1 VTVGKRLRL
10 GTAGVLVLA
19 ICCLV
24 LPQILPDLPPH
35 DPVNAKLLPP
45 GTRVTAVVFHDG
57 GTLTSPDVRVT
68 DSAVVVRKR
77 DLGHRDV
84 EQSVVVQRE
93 TTREIP
99 RDRVASIHEF
109 RFWLGSDRFGRDVLR
124 RALRG
129 GRVSLWIA
137 SLSLLVSLAIG
148 GSVGLAAAS
157 AGGIVDGV
165 LMRLVDALMAFP
177 ILFLMILAATLFR
190 PSPLLLVILLGCT
203 SWMGVARLVRGQVL
217 SLRTRPFIL
226 AARTSGSRW
235 PRIVR
240 THYAPNLAGPLAP
253 EFALRMGDL
262 VIAEATLSF
271 LGLGIPPTVPTWG
284 VMVADGQRAM
294 PDGWWLTI
302 VPGVAIAW
310 LVISLA
316 LIGDGL
322 QQRGEPS
329 A

>member
-1 VTVGKRLRL
+1 VTVPKRLRL
-10 GTAGVLVLA
+10 GAAGVLVLA
-19 ICCLV
+19 IFCLV
-24 LPQILPDLPPH
+24 LPEVLPDLPPH
-35 DPVNAKLLPP
+35 DPVHAKLLPP
-45 GTRVTAVVFHDG
+45 GTRVTAVSFHDG
-57 GTLTSPDVRVT
+57 GTLISPEVRFT
-68 DSAVVVRKR
+68 DSAVVVR
-77 DLGHRDV
+77 L
-84 EQSVVVQRE
+84 RE
-93 TTREIP
+93 RTREIP
-99 RDRVASIHEF
+99 RDRVAATHEF

-157 AGGIVDGV
+157 AGRIVDGV
-165 LMRLVDALMAFP
+165 LMRLVDALLAFP

-217 SLRTRPFIL
+217 SLRTRPFVL

-235 PRIVR
+235 PRIVT

-253 EFALRMGDL
+253 ELALRMGDL

-294 PDGWWLTI
+294 PDGWWLTV

-310 LVISLA
+310 LVISVA
-316 LIGDGL
+316 LMGDGL